1 MDELKNVKQYCYTTP
16 AFPGNQQRVKQRK
29 DRAHAAHSGIHA
41 QGVTAG
47 MHTQRRFAQAF
58 IITGDC
64 LPAVLAQTCSRVL
77 L

>member
-47 MHTQRRFAQAF
+47 MHTQRRFA
-58 IITGDC
+58 
-64 LPAVLAQTCSRVL
+64 
-77 L
+77 